1 MNILERAPRYGRVGA
16 AGGVANLD
24 FVRYIRAEKDVD
36 YNGGPLGTGIRNADM
51 VIDTVGGRMLKP
63 RARLE
68 HQETPSAGSAI
79 FLRESRLGRNKAI
92 RPRRGKNAVSR

>member
-68 HQETPSAGSAI
+68 ASRNAISRQRNLPARIEIGQEQSD
-79 FLRESRLGRNKAI
+79 
-92 RPRRGKNAVSR
+92 